1 MDEESYYPSSEYTS
15 SSLEE
20 AESSV
25 SQGSDDEYM
34 RYLCRDG
41 VTIDVCRKVARKG
54 LQTAYNNAI
63 AYARDKNADALRERL
78 FISGAQF
85 SRDMKEV
92 LGSLDVIR
100 TIILPPMVRTVK
112 QGAFYRSTVL
122 RSAVLNEGLEVLGT
136 DWHNANGSMNSGVFE
151 ASGVRKIRLP
161 STLKRI
167 EYSAFELSLNLRNIV
182 LPDKLEYI
190 GTRCFY

>member
-1 MDEESYYPSSEYTS
+1 MDEESYYLSSEYTS

-25 SQGSDDEYM
+25 SQGLDDEHM

-41 VTIDVCRKVARKG
+41 VTIDVARKVTRKG

-63 AYARDKNADALRERL
+63 VYARDKNADALWERL

-100 TIILPPMVRTVK
+100 TIILPPMVRTVQ
-112 QGAFYRSTVL
+112 QGAFYRSTAL
-122 RSAVLNEGLEVLGT
+122 WSAVLNEGLEVLGT
-136 DWHNANGSMNSGVFE
+136 DWHNANGSMDSGVFE

-167 EYSAFELSLNLRNIV
+167 EYSAFELSLNLHNIV